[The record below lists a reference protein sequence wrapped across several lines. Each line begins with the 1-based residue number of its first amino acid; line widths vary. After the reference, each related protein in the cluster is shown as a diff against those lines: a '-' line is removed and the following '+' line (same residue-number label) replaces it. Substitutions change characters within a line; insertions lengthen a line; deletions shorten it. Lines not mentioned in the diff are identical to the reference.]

1 MPQHFAPFDGPTIGR
16 KSSPADRG
24 GAARNKRSPVFT
36 GNPVCAPI
44 AKALA
49 SRAAE
54 KVANDN
60 SEFTRDS
67 VASDQVLHAALRHFA
82 EHGLGAARE
91 ARAQAEN
98 AFFCG
103 DRQAYNWW
111 LGITRTLD
119 RRMAAQAAQLSPDHT
134 IGTLPR

>member
-1 MPQHFAPFDGPTIGR
+1 MPQHSAPTDGAADTRAHSNGV
-16 KSSPADRG
+16 PAYRG
-24 GAARNKRSPVFT
+24 GFFT

-54 KVANDN
+54 KAANDN
-60 SEFTRDS
+60 AEFTRDS
-67 VASDQVLHAALRHFA
+67 VANDQMLRAALRHFA

-98 AFFCG
+98 AFFTG

-119 RRMAAQAAQLSPDHT
+119 RRMAAQAAQLLPDNANGTSPA
-134 IGTLPR
+134 